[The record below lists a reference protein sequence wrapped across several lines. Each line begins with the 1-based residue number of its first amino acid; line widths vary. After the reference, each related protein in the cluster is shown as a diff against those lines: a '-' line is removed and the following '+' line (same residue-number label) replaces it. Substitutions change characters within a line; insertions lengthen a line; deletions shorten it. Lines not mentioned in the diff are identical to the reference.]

1 MVVKIDV
8 VQIESVNRRHTLRFV
23 GVQAAV
29 GLALALAWLL
39 PTTAFGYDPKSPEV
53 RAIIDKGLAFLTKN
67 TRKDQDNGE
76 VSLTALCFAKE
87 NKKDHPSIGWALAA
101 MAQPNHFDFTT
112 NYVCAVEMMLLAE
125 LEGDEHKK
133 LLSDAVAITLKRQEK
148 HGGWGY
154 QRGAPIEPPGTGDI
168 SQTQLVMMAL
178 WSAQYA
184 GVQFPKEHMERA
196 ANFLLRV
203 QDPSGAW
210 GYQAVDPQSFNRV
223 AQTEVRSSLAIG
235 GLGATLIAAD
245 LLHFGVGA
253 LPPTKSK
260 GGKQRPTAL
269 QVAADEATGLPKVR
283 EPLTKNVDAGRID
296 SAIRE
301 GFVWINAHQDIDS
314 KAKEWEW
321 PCYYLYGRERAE
333 AFRDLYIGKREVNPA
348 WYDYG
353 VKFLKDGQ
361 DDDGGWGSVKIKL
374 EYQRVPQTCLAL
386 MFLMRSTEKK
396 IVKVKNYGD
405 GLLTSGVGLPQD
417 LANARPERGKLVDK
431 SISAVLDVQ
440 ALLDDP
446 DNPEIEKLLEY
457 DTQLKLSD
465 DVSTRASQVDRLR
478 KLVSH
483 EKYEARLKAVQELG
497 KTRDFENVPVLLYAM
512 TDPDFRVVIEADAAL
527 RFISRRFGG
536 VGMPVPPTNEKDARD
551 ARESWREWYRTIK
564 PDAEFID

>member
-1 MVVKIDV
+1 MVEFK
-8 VQIESVNRRHTLRFV
+8 SVNSRRLRCHF
-23 GVQAAV
+23 GIQAAV
-29 GLALALAWLL
+29 GLAIAIRLLL
-39 PTTAFGYDPKSPEV
+39 PATAFGFNPKSPEV

-67 TRKDQDNGE
+67 TRKEQDVGE
-76 VSLTALCFAKE
+76 VALAALCFAKE
-87 NKKDHPSIGWALAA
+87 NKKEHPTIGWALAA
-101 MAQPNHFDFTT
+101 MAEPNHFDYTT
-112 NYVCAVEMMLLAE
+112 NYVCAVEIMLLSE
-125 LEGDEHKK
+125 LDSEQHKPK
-133 LLSDAVAITLKRQEK
+133 LDTAVAVTLKRQER

-154 QRGAPIEPPGTGDI
+154 SRGAPMEPPGAGDI

-178 WSAQYA
+178 WSAQHA
-184 GVQFPKEHMERA
+184 GAQFPKEHMERA

-203 QDPSGAW
+203 QDPSGGW

-223 AQTEVRSSLAIG
+223 AQPEVRTSLAVG

-245 LLHFGVGA
+245 LLHFGVGGFPSA
-253 LPPTKSK
+253 KPKEKP
-260 GGKQRPTAL
+260 RPSAL
-269 QVAADEATGLPKVR
+269 QVAPDPATGSPKVR
-283 EPLTKNVDAGRID
+283 EPLTRLVEAGRID

-301 GFVWINAHQDIDS
+301 GFVWVNAHQDIDA

-333 AFRDLYIGKREVNPA
+333 SFRDLYVGKREVNPA

-353 VKFLKDGQ
+353 VKFLRDGQ
-361 DDDGGWGSVKIKL
+361 DDDGGWGRDKIKL
-374 EYQRVPQTCLAL
+374 EYQRVPQACLAL
-386 MFLMRSTEKK
+386 MFLMRSTEKA
-396 IVKVKNYGD
+396 IIKVKNYGD

-483 EKYEARLKAVQELG
+483 EKYEARMKAVQELG
-497 KTRDFENVPVLLYAM
+497 KTRDFDNVPVLLYAM

-551 ARESWREWYRTIK
+551 ARESWRQWYRSFK